1 MPCTCDETEI
11 PVTISLG
18 GATLNDSESI
28 QDLLKRADDS
38 LYQAKDSGRNRLVI
52 STESDS
58 VTS

>member
-1 MPCTCDETEI
+1 MAEI